1 MKKKLV
7 IISSTLILIIAGKF
21 LFQKWYFNSDRIH
34 ERREETWNER
44 ISNYKYVE
52 YIPIVFQQ
60 DELIDAR
67 DLLSKTHVKN
77 VIQVLKFYNE
87 EFKVQKGKLLVS
99 SKIDRKTLWNYTT
112 KANDSVWL
120 AEHQIEKQIPKT

>member
-1 MKKKLV
+1 MKKKVV
-7 IISSTLILIIAGKF
+7 IIFLALVLIISGKF

-34 ERREETWNER
+34 ERQEETWNER

-77 VIQVLKFYNE
+77 VIHVLMFYNE

-120 AEHQIEKQIPKT
+120 VEHQIEKQIPKT

>member
-1 MKKKLV
+1 MKKKVAIIFLALV
-7 IISSTLILIIAGKF
+7 LIISGKF

-34 ERREETWNER
+34 EKREETWNER

-67 DLLSKTHVKN
+67 DLLSKTHIKN
-77 VIQVLKFYNE
+77 VIHVLKFHNE
-87 EFKVQKGKLLVS
+87 KWKVHNGKLLVS
-99 SKIDRKTLWNYTT
+99 RNIDREILWNYTT

-120 AEHQIEKQIPKT
+120 AEHQITK

>member
-1 MKKKLV
+1 MKKKVV
-7 IISSTLILIIAGKF
+7 IIFLTLVLIISGKF

-34 ERREETWNER
+34 ERREEIWNER

-67 DLLSKTHVKN
+67 DLLSKTHVQN
-77 VIQVLKFYNE
+77 VIHVLKFYNE
-87 EFKVQKGKLLVS
+87 EFKVQNGKLLVS

-120 AEHQIEKQIPKT
+120 AEHQIGK